1 MKGFFKYKTLED
13 LYLHAS
19 DEMSGF
25 AKEAADTNFHK
36 ENFYAAGLLFCSPDW
51 QEVRGNQGE
60 NLNIKNKYDKKE
72 IKRNICILP
81 KDDVLKPEEI
91 VKSILEVNDFLK
103 PEDILSDHPY
113 YYELETGKIKF

>member
-1 MKGFFKYKTLED
+1 MDNTG
-13 LYLHAS
+13 
-19 DEMSGF
+19 
-25 AKEAADTNFHK
+25 
-36 ENFYAAGLLFCSPDW
+36 
-51 QEVRGNQGE
+51 
-60 NLNIKNKYDKKE
+60 
-72 IKRNICILP
+72 